1 METHSSASI
10 QKVIV
15 MNTKPHPKDAP
26 QSEIPLWAG
35 RYARNRV
42 LPLLY
47 WMVGIF
53 LFVTVQ
59 GLLSILLMQSHS
71 RPLYII
77 CIGMNSLIT
86 LALLWAAITGRVR
99 RWFESL
105 TNKLYEHEGTAVP
118 APSAPMPA
126 NSKLKSYLIMSS
138 LLVGPWLLMYTMLD
152 AFDVPL
158 AYLQPAMAYVLVPLL
173 TALIM
178 VGPDS
183 PKWPGLLVPGLYGIH
198 ALLVLAGAPV
208 PAFGVSYLDVF
219 VPLFVYAMLALTVM
233 HLYSRYALMK
243 LQIAVLSPM
252 ASVGVDVTDPNENN
266 ELPTEGDNNG

>member
-1 METHSSASI
+1 MTST

-15 MNTKPHPKDAP
+15 MKTKPKPKDVP
-26 QSEIPLWAG
+26 QSDIPLWAG

-47 WMVGIF
+47 WMACIF

-59 GLLSILLMQSHS
+59 GLLSILLMQSHII
-71 RPLYII
+71 PLYII
-77 CIGMNSLIT
+77 CISMNALIT
-86 LALLWAAITGRVR
+86 LVLLWAAITGRIR
-99 RWFESL
+99 RWYERLSS
-105 TNKLYEHEGTAVP
+105 KLYEHEGVAVP
-118 APSAPMPA
+118 APPAPMPA
-126 NSKLKSYLIMSS
+126 HGKLKSTLIMGA
-138 LLVGPWLLMYTMLD
+138 LMIGPWLLMYTMLD

-178 VGPDS
+178 AGPDS

-219 VPLFVYAMLALTVM
+219 VPLFVYAMLSLTVM
-233 HLYSRYALMK
+233 HLYSRYALLK
-243 LQIAVLSPM
+243 LQLAVLTPM
-252 ASVGVDVTDPNENN
+252 DEIAESDGEDPGNA
-266 ELPTEGDNNG
+266 GA